1 MPIYCVNV
9 FCYYLLKYYVPP
21 SVPLIIRY
29 FLLQLCKEELEEQ
42 CTTEH
47 DKQCSTVLRY
57 TVPVLGNYTVALDK
71 FHEELH
77 TWLVGE
83 QCTVHRYSRC
93 DCVQTTTKRRH
104 FHTKF
109 FVVYILAS
117 GGSSLLYPEIL
128 QYYTMILQ
136 RPWIIMGDAGFEPG
150 TPARS
155 LARC

>member
-83 QCTVHRYSRC
+83 QCTVQYI
-93 DCVQTTTKRRH
+93 DTVDVT
-104 FHTKF
+104 
-109 FVVYILAS
+109 VYKLLQR
-117 GGSSLLYPEIL
+117 GGTSIQSFLLYIFWPQVEVPSSTLRFYSIT
-128 QYYTMILQ
+128 Q
-136 RPWIIMGDAGFEPG
+136 
-150 TPARS
+150 
-155 LARC
+155 